1 MILVLGHRA
10 IVLTGPEVIPLA
22 QEFYMPRTPLA
33 NLSSGTVDHRI
44 LMIPVAL
51 QLNDLDVPRKIGP
64 YNIML

>member
-1 MILVLGHRA
+1 VILVLGRWA
-10 IVLTGPEVIPLA
+10 IVLTGPEVIRLA
-22 QEFYMPRTPLA
+22 QELYTPRTPLA

-44 LMIPVAL
+44 LMIPVTR